1 MQEKGFTTS
10 ILVDQTPEEVFDA
23 INNVAAWWT
32 GEPGVEGK
40 ASRVGE
46 EFTYRFRDIHYSKQS
61 VIELVPSKKITWLVT
76 ESELSFI
83 EKKDEW
89 NRTKIIFEI
98 ARMGKKTEVRFTHVG
113 LTMALECYNDCSKA
127 WSSYVSESLRKFIS
141 SEKVAMQ

>member
-1 MQEKGFTTS
+1 MQEKSFTTS

-98 ARMGKKTEVRFTHVG
+98 ARMGKKTEVRFTHFG